1 MIVTVGV
8 LQRLQIPGLVEAD
21 SQYFDEKVVEKMQ
34 LTLMILGDLSSDYKP
49 KNNYSF
55 FNKET
60 HKLVINYYFFQK
72 LQ

>member
-49 KNNYSF
+49 IKIKILSSTR
-55 FNKET
+55 K
-60 HKLVINYYFFQK
+60 HIN
-72 LQ
+72 L

>member
-34 LTLMILGDLSSDYKP
+34 LILMILGDLSSDYKP
-49 KNNYSF
+49 KKQLF
-55 FNKET
+55 F
-60 HKLVINYYFFQK
+60 
-72 LQ
+72 LQQRNT